1 MKAENNRE
9 VRKGYFR
16 FTGFLIIIVS
26 CTVLSLYGFMKTSSV
41 EVGKILTK
49 TKEYDQIYIRQLK
62 LTESVDSIISYLSL
76 LNTSPKIN
84 DLLLQNV
91 ISRKK
96 MILLEN
102 IGTMNEKDCKLYTK
116 IASDLNTV
124 LSIKDSIRI
133 TTMEESMVRTD
144 LIRCVDENKQ
154 VSRKLSAGGLIFEK
168 K

>member
-26 CTVLSLYGFMKTSSV
+26 CTVCSLYGFMKTSSV

-49 TKEYDQIYIRQLK
+49 TKEYDQIYIRQLE
-62 LTESVDSIISYLSL
+62 LTESMDSVINYLSL
-76 LNTSPKIN
+76 LNTSPKVN

-96 MILLEN
+96 MILLESM
-102 IGTMNEKDCKLYTK
+102 GSMNEKDSKLYTK
-116 IASDLNTV
+116 ITSDLNTV
-124 LSIKDSIRI
+124 LSVKDSIRI
-133 TTMEESMVRTD
+133 TTIEEDMVRTD

>member
-9 VRKGYFR
+9 VRNGYFR

-26 CTVLSLYGFMKTSSV
+26 CTVFSLYGFMKTSSV

-62 LTESVDSIISYLSL
+62 LTESMDSVISYLSL
-76 LNTSPKIN
+76 LNTSPKVN

-96 MILLEN
+96 MMLLEN
-102 IGTMNEKDCKLYTK
+102 MGSMNEKDCKLYMK
-116 IASDLNTV
+116 ITSDLNTV

-133 TTMEESMVRTD
+133 TTTEEDMVRTD

-154 VSRKLSAGGLIFEK
+154 VSRKLSAGGLIFDK

>member
-62 LTESVDSIISYLSL
+62 LTESMDSIISYLSL

-96 MILLEN
+96 MMLLEN
-102 IGTMNEKDCKLYTK
+102 MGTMNEKDCKLYTK

-133 TTMEESMVRTD
+133 TTMEENMVRTD